1 VNDHALAVDIA
12 DFQAREFGT
21 PESGGVQCHSM
32 SWLAICTKLAR
43 PRDQALSWLVRISPP
58 APCVVFQ
65 LPCDTTMIVLRHL
78 NADLFVGLLPGG
90 IPAREL
96 NGADCFAFAE
106 FGVGSEA

>member
-1 VNDHALAVDIA
+1 
-12 DFQAREFGT
+12 
-21 PESGGVQCHSM
+21 
-32 SWLAICTKLAR
+32 
-43 PRDQALSWLVRISPP
+43 
-58 APCVVFQ
+58 
-65 LPCDTTMIVLRHL
+65 MIVLRHL